1 MGAVTINAIRDAVN
15 RVIDIYFPDVEIM
28 GEEIK
33 QGLREPCFF
42 VKLIQGEQTQELG
55 LRYNRSHAFDI
66 HYFGTNNRESYDIT
80 ERLYEVMRLIE
91 YEGMLFQG
99 TGMKHEI
106 VDGVLHFFVD
116 YNFKV
121 REVIPEETKM
131 QSIEQGGN
139 TKNE

>member
-15 RVIDIYFPDVEIM
+15 RVLDTYFPDAEIM

-55 LRYNRSHAFDI
+55 VRYHRSHAFDI
-66 HYFGTNNRESYDIT
+66 HYFGTDNREAYGVA
-80 ERLYEVMRLIE
+80 EKLYEVLRLIAF
-91 YEGMLFQG
+91 EGMLFQG

-106 VDGVLHFFVD
+106 IDGVLHFFVD
-116 YNFKV
+116 CNFKV

-131 QSIEQGGN
+131 QTIEQGGR
-139 TKNE
+139 NE